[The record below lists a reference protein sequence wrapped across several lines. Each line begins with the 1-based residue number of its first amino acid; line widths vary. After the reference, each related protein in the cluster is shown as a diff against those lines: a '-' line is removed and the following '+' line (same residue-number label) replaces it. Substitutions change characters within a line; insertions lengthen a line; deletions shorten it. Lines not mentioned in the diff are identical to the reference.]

1 MSLQFAGRCG
11 IVGASKAT
19 TNPTPNMNVKIYTS
33 RDGNLVGQCD
43 IDEARMENAVESCEG
58 HFRADAV
65 IDDEDLRSLG
75 LDGSESVYAMTL

>member
-1 MSLQFAGRCG
+1 VAG
-11 IVGASKAT
+11 T
-19 TNPTPNMNVKIYTS
+19 DNNQPTPNMNVNIYTS

-58 HFRADAV
+58 HFRADEV

-75 LDGSESVYAMTL
+75 LDGSESVYALAL